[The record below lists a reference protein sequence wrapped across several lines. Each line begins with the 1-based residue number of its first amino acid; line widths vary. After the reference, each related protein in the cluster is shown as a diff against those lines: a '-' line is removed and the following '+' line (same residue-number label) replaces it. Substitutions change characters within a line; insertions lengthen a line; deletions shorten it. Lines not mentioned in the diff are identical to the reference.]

1 MGNTYR
7 LKSSVYGNNTT
18 YFLSPIKIC
27 SFAAIFHF
35 NVTEKDQRARK
46 GNIGAATN
54 GLEGP
59 GGFTGWCL
67 FHLSTSRWRGRKEKL
82 MSNTG
87 GGGGSVAK
95 SCLTLATPWTVAC
108 QAPLSMGFS
117 RQAYWCRLPELTSA
131 RTSLDYY
138 KNQCFQDGT
147 WAFQIQHLRSFCH
160 LILPSLSF
168 CAKHNNSDLP
178 LGLLI
183 PRSQV
188 RKARLRDAK

>member
-7 LKSSVYGNNTT
+7 LKSSIYGNNTT

-95 SCLTLATPWTVAC
+95 SCLTLATPWTVAR
-108 QAPLSMGFS
+108 QAPLSMDSPGKNTGVGCHSSFHNALHIFKSKYLRLCETQKNIRIVLLDTHLYGFS
-117 RQAYWCRLPELTSA
+117 
-131 RTSLDYY
+131 
-138 KNQCFQDGT
+138 
-147 WAFQIQHLRSFCH
+147 
-160 LILPSLSF
+160 
-168 CAKHNNSDLP
+168 
-178 LGLLI
+178 
-183 PRSQV
+183 
-188 RKARLRDAK
+188 